1 MATIRSSA
9 PHEQRTAA
17 EPRENQ
23 VEPVIL
29 ANIREVND
37 SIRLLR
43 LNAADPSHTI
53 RFRPGQW
60 VDTFLPGLRQA
71 GGFTITSTPGEA
83 RPTSHSPPF
92 IELAIQ
98 KSKNPP
104 AQWLWRPSEEI
115 LGTQLAVRVGG
126 SFTWP
131 PQGLDT
137 QKIERLVLIA
147 GGVGINPLI
156 SIFSHLI
163 RIPTHM
169 RPPEIHFLYA
179 TKTNY
184 ELDPQQILFL
194 PRLMDLTAAAADPNV
209 TLSCFLTGIG
219 DEGVIEHGK
228 LPNRTFGRRF
238 TEEDLVKALDG
249 YKTNVF
255 GPEHDRAGT
264 VAYVCGPPKMTDQ
277 VVELLRGQSGMS
289 EERVLCEK
297 WW

>member
-1 MATIRSSA
+1 MLTS
-9 PHEQRTAA
+9 PH
-17 EPRENQ
+17 
-23 VEPVIL
+23 
-29 ANIREVND
+29 
-37 SIRLLR
+37 S
-43 LNAADPSHTI
+43 
-53 RFRPGQW
+53 
-60 VDTFLPGLRQA
+60 
-71 GGFTITSTPGEA
+71 
-83 RPTSHSPPF
+83 
-92 IELAIQ
+92 
-98 KSKNPP
+98 
-104 AQWLWRPSEEI
+104 
-115 LGTQLAVRVGG
+115 
-126 SFTWP
+126 
-131 PQGLDT
+131 
-137 QKIERLVLIA
+137 
-147 GGVGINPLI
+147 PLI

-163 RIPTHM
+163 RIPSHM

-194 PRLMDLTAAAADPNV
+194 PRLMDLTAAASDPNV

-264 VAYVCGPPKMTDQ
+264 VAYVCGPPKMTDE